1 MTSTATSN
9 LRLELQGI
17 GDNAGTWGTN
27 LNTALQMLDRANG
40 AYGDI
45 AIVDG
50 TNTITVT
57 DYTNGDWHYK
67 VWNLTGA
74 LTTAADV
81 EVPTYNKFWYVV
93 NSTTGS
99 QVVTVKVSGQTGV
112 VIPDGGWAIVYCDG
126 TDVELVSNSSGAG
139 VSLTGG
145 TGVVAQTGTGTYA
158 ARTVTGTANEI
169 TATNGDGV
177 AGNPTLS
184 LPAALTFTGKTIT
197 GGTFSAPTISG
208 GSVTGITDMT
218 VADGGTGA
226 STAAGA
232 RTNLGVAIGTDV
244 QAYDAGLASIA
255 GLTTLADRMIYTTA
269 SDTYAVATLTAAGRA
284 ILDDADASA
293 QRTTLGL
300 GTIATQSA
308 ASVSITGG
316 SVTGITDITVAD
328 GGTGRSSH
336 TAYALIAG
344 GTTTT
349 GPQQSIASV
358 GTSGQVLTSNGAG
371 ALPTFQAVAGGG
383 DFSGPASSTDN
394 ALVRFNGTG
403 GKTGQNSGW
412 TLSDAELLTAAG
424 NQDFAGFDALNVGGT
439 TFDTTDKGSVGSGT
453 VTFTVS
459 DDAKQKL
466 TVTGALTIAFA
477 GWPTTG
483 NYAECEIELVNGG
496 TNVTWPTVNW
506 AVGDGT
512 TSTTF
517 ADTGITLASSGTNH
531 VVVWSTDGGTTLYG
545 VAA

>member
-67 VWNLTGA
+67 TWNLTGA

-81 EVPTYNKFWYVV
+81 VVPTYNKFWYVV

-112 VIPDGGWAIVYCDG
+112 VVPDGGSVIVYCDG
-126 TDVELVSNSSGAG
+126 TDVRRVL
-139 VSLTGG
+139 
-145 TGVVAQTGTGTYA
+145 
-158 ARTVTGTANEI
+158 
-169 TATNGDGV
+169 
-177 AGNPTLS
+177 
-184 LPAALTFTGKTIT
+184 
-197 GGTFSAPTISG
+197 
-208 GSVTGITDMT
+208 GSDEYQP
-218 VADGGTGA
+218 
-226 STAAGA
+226 
-232 RTNLGVAIGTDV
+232 L
-244 QAYDAGLASIA
+244 DAGLTSIA
-255 GLTTLADRMIYTTA
+255 GLTTAADTMIYTTA
-269 SDTYAVATLTAAGRA
+269 LDVYATATITAAGRA

-300 GTIATQSA
+300 GTIATQA
-308 ASVSITGG
+308 ANNVTITGG

-344 GTTTT
+344 GTTATD
-349 GPQQSIASV
+349 PQQSIASV

-371 ALPTFQAVAGGG
+371 ALPTFQAAAGGG

-394 ALVRFNGTG
+394 ALVRFDGTG

-412 TLSDAELLTAAG
+412 TLSDA
-424 NQDFAGFDALNVGGT
+424 DALVANGTLAMGASQISGSNVSFTGGT
-439 TFDTTDKGSVGSGT
+439 ITGITDLAVADGGTGASDAATARTNLSAAALGANTFTGAQNFGGFSATDIGGITNDTTDKGSVASGT
-453 VTFTVS
+453 VTFNVS
-459 DDAKQKL
+459 DDSKQKL

-483 NYAECEIELVNGG
+483 NYAEVEIELVNGS
-496 TNVTWPTVNW
+496 TNVTFPTINW
-506 AVGDGT
+506 TVGDGT

-531 VVVWSTDGGTTLYG
+531 IIVWSTDGGTTLYG
-545 VAA
+545 VAS